1 MLVFLF
7 FFFFND
13 TATTEIYTLLY
24 TLSLHDALPISL
36 GAEPHATLAAR
47 LEIAA
52 PRHGRVTCI
61 PTVAPAHSDRPAL
74 PQFERGREPAGY
86 AAPRS
91 EARRR
96 EIEHLGREGAEQR
109 HGRSVH
115 GSLPGGQRAGH
126 GDDQAPGHGGPA
138 QPDIGVGRARELE
151 RPAGGGGRG
160 MRVPARQIHREAR
173 AEPMR

>member
-1 MLVFLF
+1 M
-7 FFFFND
+7 D
-13 TATTEIYTLLY
+13 QEAGTAGAARPRAQRTRAARRIHRGAAKIPATT
-24 TLSLHDALPISL
+24 HPSL

-91 EARRR
+91 EGRRR

-109 HGRSVH
+109 T
-115 GSLPGGQRAGH
+115 
-126 GDDQAPGHGGPA
+126 
-138 QPDIGVGRARELE
+138 
-151 RPAGGGGRG
+151 
-160 MRVPARQIHREAR
+160 
-173 AEPMR
+173 